1 MENLN
6 AEQVKKALKRC
17 ASGGRCKGCVREN
30 ITTYTIEGC
39 MGMLLGEA
47 LALIESQEERIKELA
62 LRLGVSE
69 MSVWNWEN
77 GRNPSF
83 ASKREID
90 EFAKTIK

>member
-1 MENLN
+1 MKI
-6 AEQVKKALKRC
+6 KKVETYGEFLLRI
-17 ASGGRCKGCVREN
+17 RETAK
-30 ITTYTIEGC
+30 IT
-39 MGMLLGEA
+39 
-47 LALIESQEERIKELA
+47 QEELA

-83 ASKREID
+83 ASKRAID

>member
-1 MENLN
+1 MKI
-6 AEQVKKALKRC
+6 KKSETYGSFLLRI
-17 ASGGRCKGCVREN
+17 RETAK
-30 ITTYTIEGC
+30 IT
-39 MGMLLGEA
+39 
-47 LALIESQEERIKELA
+47 QEELA

-83 ASKREID
+83 ASKRAID